1 MINRIFS
8 LLNLE
13 KRKIIYFSV
22 LITEKLFV
30 LSFHFFVV
38 NYLSSESYGIFNQT
52 NFISAFFQN
61 ILMFGVAIP
70 FIVEVS
76 KDYRLEKIFY
86 NFFLPSSLIVSVLIF
101 LIIIVFGEYFTI
113 IIFGDPIF
121 KNYLLILLIVIAA
134 DIFSEYIIVKHRVED
149 KLKYHSNFILFR
161 TVIKISVLLM
171 IFYLTDNFFL
181 AFLISSISY
190 LLLTLIISYLYF
202 DLRPSNYYNLYQ
214 KNVYKIKSLF
224 YEGFQFLI
232 IYIIMTTSSIL
243 INLLIVKNF
252 DISTLAIYN
261 FNFMLASAPITILG
275 YITFYALPDFSRLTS
290 NSDDIMSSNIFKD
303 LLFSS
308 IIFLIFFVAI
318 FSIYDII
325 ISLINEFYADRFL
338 FSLIFI
344 SNFVFMINN
353 YLQFPLLSK
362 KKYNN
367 LIFITLISL
376 SFNLVYL
383 FFINKN
389 FTILTPIYGFLIA
402 NIIAFI
408 LLLLNHISAYHK

>member
-76 KDYRLEKIFY
+76 KDYRLEKFFY

-101 LIIIVFGEYFTI
+101 FIIIVFGEYFTI

-121 KNYLLILLIVIAA
+121 KNYLLILLIVTAA

-224 YEGFQFLI
+224 YEGFQFI
-232 IYIIMTTSSIL
+232 IIFIIMTTSSIL

-303 LLFSS
+303 LLFSC
-308 IIFLIFFVAI
+308 IIFFIFFFVI

-325 ISLINEFYADRFL
+325 LSLINEFYADRFL

-344 SNFVFMINN
+344 SNFVYMINN

-383 FFINKN
+383 FFIDKN

>member
-134 DIFSEYIIVKHRVED
+134 DIF
-149 KLKYHSNFILFR
+149 L
-161 TVIKISVLLM
+161 
-171 IFYLTDNFFL
+171 
-181 AFLISSISY
+181 
-190 LLLTLIISYLYF
+190 
-202 DLRPSNYYNLYQ
+202 
-214 KNVYKIKSLF
+214 
-224 YEGFQFLI
+224 
-232 IYIIMTTSSIL
+232 
-243 INLLIVKNF
+243 
-252 DISTLAIYN
+252 
-261 FNFMLASAPITILG
+261 
-275 YITFYALPDFSRLTS
+275 
-290 NSDDIMSSNIFKD
+290 NI
-303 LLFSS
+303 
-308 IIFLIFFVAI
+308 
-318 FSIYDII
+318 
-325 ISLINEFYADRFL
+325 
-338 FSLIFI
+338 
-344 SNFVFMINN
+344 
-353 YLQFPLLSK
+353 
-362 KKYNN
+362 
-367 LIFITLISL
+367 
-376 SFNLVYL
+376 
-383 FFINKN
+383 
-389 FTILTPIYGFLIA
+389 
-402 NIIAFI
+402 
-408 LLLLNHISAYHK
+408 

>member
-1 MINRIFS
+1 
-8 LLNLE
+8 
-13 KRKIIYFSV
+13 
-22 LITEKLFV
+22 
-30 LSFHFFVV
+30 
-38 NYLSSESYGIFNQT
+38 
-52 NFISAFFQN
+52 
-61 ILMFGVAIP
+61 
-70 FIVEVS
+70 
-76 KDYRLEKIFY
+76 
-86 NFFLPSSLIVSVLIF
+86 
-101 LIIIVFGEYFTI
+101 
-113 IIFGDPIF
+113 
-121 KNYLLILLIVIAA
+121 
-134 DIFSEYIIVKHRVED
+134 
-149 KLKYHSNFILFR
+149 
-161 TVIKISVLLM
+161 M

>member
-1 MINRIFS
+1 
-8 LLNLE
+8 
-13 KRKIIYFSV
+13 
-22 LITEKLFV
+22 
-30 LSFHFFVV
+30 
-38 NYLSSESYGIFNQT
+38 
-52 NFISAFFQN
+52 
-61 ILMFGVAIP
+61 
-70 FIVEVS
+70 
-76 KDYRLEKIFY
+76 
-86 NFFLPSSLIVSVLIF
+86 
-101 LIIIVFGEYFTI
+101 
-113 IIFGDPIF
+113 
-121 KNYLLILLIVIAA
+121 
-134 DIFSEYIIVKHRVED
+134 
-149 KLKYHSNFILFR
+149 
-161 TVIKISVLLM
+161 
-171 IFYLTDNFFL
+171 
-181 AFLISSISY
+181 
-190 LLLTLIISYLYF
+190 
-202 DLRPSNYYNLYQ
+202 
-214 KNVYKIKSLF
+214 
-224 YEGFQFLI
+224 
-232 IYIIMTTSSIL
+232 MTTSSIL

-318 FSIYDII
+318 FSVYDII

>member
-214 KNVYKIKSLF
+214 KNVYKIKRLF

-318 FSIYDII
+318 FSVYDII

>member
-1 MINRIFS
+1 
-8 LLNLE
+8 
-13 KRKIIYFSV
+13 
-22 LITEKLFV
+22 
-30 LSFHFFVV
+30 
-38 NYLSSESYGIFNQT
+38 
-52 NFISAFFQN
+52 
-61 ILMFGVAIP
+61 MFGVAIP
-70 FIVEVS
+70 FIVEIS

-161 TVIKISVLLM
+161 TAIKISVLLM

-181 AFLISSISY
+181 AFLISSILY

-408 LLLLNHISAYHK
+408 LLLLNHISTYHK

>member
-190 LLLTLIISYLYF
+190 LLLTLIISYLY
-202 DLRPSNYYNLYQ
+202 LNR
-214 KNVYKIKSLF
+214 
-224 YEGFQFLI
+224 
-232 IYIIMTTSSIL
+232 IY
-243 INLLIVKNF
+243 
-252 DISTLAIYN
+252 
-261 FNFMLASAPITILG
+261 
-275 YITFYALPDFSRLTS
+275 
-290 NSDDIMSSNIFKD
+290 
-303 LLFSS
+303 
-308 IIFLIFFVAI
+308 FF
-318 FSIYDII
+318 
-325 ISLINEFYADRFL
+325 
-338 FSLIFI
+338 FI
-344 SNFVFMINN
+344 SKF
-353 YLQFPLLSK
+353 
-362 KKYNN
+362 
-367 LIFITLISL
+367 
-376 SFNLVYL
+376 SF
-383 FFINKN
+383 
-389 FTILTPIYGFLIA
+389 
-402 NIIAFI
+402 
-408 LLLLNHISAYHK
+408 